1 MNNKLIWRGLAG
13 SVLVCSLSAC
23 STIKSWFP
31 DKERDY
37 QFTSEIPE
45 LIVPEDL
52 KHKNMASL
60 SRPAPASPAAET
72 QTSADAV
79 TTEVHAAPIESS
91 TTESKSSAPTDQTAT
106 ETQTAASIANGASS
120 LQIDQAKVPA
130 TRLVGRALTRQKLE
144 VTERN
149 VDKGFFYVKFDPDA
163 AKVSDDGFFDE
174 LNFMFGDDPSQ
185 EQEYRITVHGLSP
198 QMSEVIIADN
208 EGKLLSTPAA
218 NALLKLITEGINQVE
233 SQDSKTDVPATD
245 DEVKNDA
252 NAEVRP
258 ASEQKLPEPNVPAAE
273 ASEPAK

>member
-13 SVLVCSLSAC
+13 SFLVCSLSAC

-60 SRPAPASPAAET
+60 SRPAPASTAVDA
-72 QTSADAV
+72 QASADVV
-79 TTEVHAAPIESS
+79 TPEVHADPVESS
-91 TTESKSSAPTDQTAT
+91 TTESKSPATTDQTST

-149 VDKGFFYVKFDPDA
+149 VDKGFFYVKFDPNA
-163 AKVSDDGFFDE
+163 AKVSDEGFFDE

-185 EQEYRITVHGLSP
+185 EQEYRITVHGLSS
-198 QMSEVIIADN
+198 QSSEVIIGDN
-208 EGKLLSTPAA
+208 EGKLLSTPGA
-218 NALLKLITEGINQVE
+218 NALLKLIAEGINQVE
-233 SQDSKTDVPATD
+233 NQDVKS
-245 DEVKNDA
+245 DE
-252 NAEVRP
+252 
-258 ASEQKLPEPNVPAAE
+258 PAANKPDIPE
-273 ASEPAK
+273 AQASEPAKQE